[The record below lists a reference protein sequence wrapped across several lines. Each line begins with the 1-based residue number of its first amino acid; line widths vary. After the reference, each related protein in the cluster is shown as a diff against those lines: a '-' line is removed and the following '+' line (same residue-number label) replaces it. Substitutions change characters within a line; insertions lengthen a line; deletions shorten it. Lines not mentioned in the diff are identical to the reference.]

1 MHISNM
7 KLKIDLT
14 YTQLQQL
21 RLPLKWY
28 WLILQNKWSTDKRLK
43 QKTKDTET
51 NTQPKNQPNWKNV
64 CRLIKYIRLDAKP
77 ITHIN
82 TLC

>member
-21 RLPLKWY
+21 RLALKWY
-28 WLILQNKWSTDKRLK
+28 WLILQNKWSTDKP
-43 QKTKDTET
+43 T
-51 NTQPKNQPNWKNV
+51 KNQGQSKEHSTQKSTQLEE
-64 CRLIKYIRLDAKP
+64 RLP
-77 ITHIN
+77 IN
-82 TLC
+82 